1 MTVWV
6 PGSVGR
12 NWQREKP
19 LWWVAEISGQVF
31 DSVLFTVCFLN
42 DVTHWMDVDKSTV
55 IENKWVGISLK
66 EKKESESHSVMS
78 NSLQPQ
84 GLYSPWN
91 SPGQNTGV
99 DSLSLLQEIF
109 PTQVLNPGLLHC
121 MQILYKLSHKGSPGT
136 SLGGDY
142 VLFGAIFHFRS
153 VQYPTVRK

>member
-1 MTVWV
+1 M
-6 PGSVGR
+6 
-12 NWQREKP
+12 
-19 LWWVAEISGQVF
+19 
-31 DSVLFTVCFLN
+31 
-42 DVTHWMDVDKSTV
+42 
-55 IENKWVGISLK
+55 K

-136 SLGGDY
+136 SLGEIMFCLG
-142 VLFGAIFHFRS
+142 
-153 VQYPTVRK
+153 QYFILGLCSIPQSENRFTHQVFQEGLTSRFFIQKTNKQTNKQTRMPHVPQYSRENL